1 MSKRV
6 SPPSPFVVLL
16 VVSTLFAWTLP
27 LVAQTGTSD
36 GDDLPSI
43 GVGLANLTKDDP
55 NQDGWD
61 TEAFSRAAEKQL
73 KELARI
79 LSHPEKLEV
88 AQVEGLLREEFAC
101 DSLVPKKARTVFRDH
116 AIEVFRAQARRTGG
130 NKPYRG
136 VNGLVKAL
144 QALLQPYRE
153 ASDIHAA
160 FKIFQ
165 VHLGKGFVTT
175 RQYFTLSGRTKAGS
189 REQNATWSI
198 RWVRPAESGA
208 PRMERIEIE
217 DYEHVVARSPSQ
229 TLFADC
235 TEAVLGHN
243 ACFQPQLMRGLNHW
257 MPRIQMVL
265 GLEAAGHQGVAVG
278 DVNGDGLEDVYLC
291 QIGGLPNRLF
301 IQNEDGTAT
310 DVAQAAGVDF
320 LDLTRSALFI
330 DIDQDGDQD
339 LVLTPKSGVLFMAN
353 DGLGHFARQA
363 LIPVDRYM
371 TSLAAA
377 DYDHDGDLDL
387 YVCVY
392 AGSSKEVGVLGTPV
406 PYHDAN
412 NGGANILLRNDGD
425 WQFTDVTDQ
434 VGFNHNNTRW
444 SFAASWEDFD
454 NDGDQDLYVANDYG
468 RNNLY
473 RNDDG
478 HFVDVAG
485 QAGVE
490 DISAGMAVTW
500 SDYNRN
506 GLMDLYVSN
515 MFSSAG
521 SRVTYQRRFQSDS
534 SQETKAQFQ
543 RHARGNSLFENAGD
557 GTFRDI
563 SVETGVTMGR
573 WAWGS
578 LFFDLN
584 NDGWDD
590 LLVANGFVTNQK
602 VEDL

>member
-1 MSKRV
+1 MSKHV
-6 SPPSPFVVLL
+6 SRPSFVVSLL
-16 VVSTLFAWTLP
+16 VASTLFAWTS
-27 LVAQTGTSD
+27 LVAQTGSSD
-36 GDDLPSI
+36 GNDLPSI
-43 GVGLANLTKDDP
+43 RIGLADLTRDDP
-55 NQDGWD
+55 SQDGWE

-79 LSHPEKLEV
+79 LSHPEKLEP
-88 AQVEGLLREEFAC
+88 AQVEVLVADEFAC
-101 DSLVPKKARTVFRDH
+101 HSLVPQKVGAVFRDN
-116 AIEVFRAQARRTGG
+116 AVEVFRAKDEPGRRS
-130 NKPYRG
+130 PRYRG
-136 VNGLVKAL
+136 VGGMIEVLEK
-144 QALLQPYRE
+144 LLQPYRE
-153 ASDIHAA
+153 ASDTHAA
-160 FKIFQ
+160 FKVFQ
-165 VHLGKGFVTT
+165 VEMGEGFVTT
-175 RQYFTLSGRTKAGS
+175 HQYFTLSGRTRAGS
-189 REQNATWSI
+189 REQNATWTI
-198 RWVRPAESGA
+198 RWVQPAESA

-235 TEAVLGHN
+235 TKAVLGHN

-301 IQNEDGTAT
+301 TQDIDGTAN
-310 DVAQAAGVDF
+310 DVSKTAGVDF
-320 LDLTRSALFI
+320 LDLTRSALLI
-330 DIDQDGDQD
+330 DIDHDGDQD

-353 DGLGHFARQA
+353 DGLGHFKRQI

-392 AGSSKEVGVLGTPV
+392 SGSRKEVGVLGTPV

-425 WQFTDVTDQ
+425 WKFTDVTDQ
-434 VGFNHNNTRW
+434 VGFDHNNTRW
-444 SFAASWEDFD
+444 SFAAAWEDFD

-506 GLMDLYVSN
+506 GFMDLYVSN

-521 SRVTYQRRFQSDS
+521 SRVTYQRRFQSHS
-534 SQETKAQFQ
+534 SRETKAQFQ

-557 GTFRDI
+557 GTFQDI
-563 SVETGVTMGR
+563 SVKTGVTMGR

-590 LLVANGFVTNQK
+590 LLVTNGFVTNRK
-602 VEDL
+602 IEDL